1 MMNRIILIG
10 NGFDLAH
17 GLATGYKDFI
27 DNYWTNVSGHIFN
40 GYKRWLA
47 EQWGSINDPSPFE
60 DEFIQFEVFRDKQYK
75 TSDPVYPQSDSN
87 PYNEV
92 RGLVA
97 MFNDNNNARY
107 EGSVRL
113 TFKNRF
119 FEYISGRCSLSNW
132 VDIETEFYHWL
143 KKIFKEDNCEYDSP
157 VPLNKELE
165 LIKEELI
172 EYLKFIQENQ
182 IKPELVKDCIQK
194 AIFEPFAA
202 KDISNGG
209 VAKFKDFLSERMKFM
224 ATGPEEETAEFLNK
238 YGYSYLDRHSDI
250 DLYNEQIINRKGLPG
265 LSEPLN
271 YSKHIKNVYESKELV
286 PDVYLLPDQILFLNF
301 NYTNTADLYIPKG
314 SEFKVNHIHG
324 ELSNDKN
331 PIIFGYGDELD
342 DDYKEIAKLND
353 NDYLKNIKSI
363 RYLETDNYRKLLS
376 FIDSAPFQ
384 IYIMGHSCGNSDRTL
399 LNTLFE
405 HKNCVS
411 IKPFY
416 YEKPDGTDNYI
427 EIVQNISRNF
437 NDMRLMRDR
446 VVNKTY
452 CRPLVPR

>member
-17 GLATGYKDFI
+17 GLPTSYANFI
-27 DNYWTNVSGHIFN
+27 DYYWENWGKWLQSSYLGNELTDNICSISQKEEQRPWYLLFSTIDLQRNTKISPKEAIEIAKNSPDVITIK
-40 GYKRWLA
+40 KRL
-47 EQWGSINDPSPFE
+47 
-60 DEFIQFEVFRDKQYK
+60 
-75 TSDPVYPQSDSN
+75 
-87 PYNEV
+87 
-92 RGLVA
+92 
-97 MFNDNNNARY
+97 
-107 EGSVRL
+107 
-113 TFKNRF
+113 F
-119 FEYISGRCSLSNW
+119 FEHIDKAVETKGW
-132 VDIETEFYHWL
+132 VDIENEFYLWL
-143 KKIFKEDNCEYDSP
+143 KKIFKKDDCEYDSP
-157 VPLNKELE
+157 IPLNKELE
-165 LIKEELI
+165 LIKEKLI
-172 EYLKFIQENQ
+172 EYLKFIDKQV
-182 IKPELVKDCIQK
+182 KPELAIDSIQET
-194 AIFEPFAA
+194 IYEPFCID
-202 KDISNGG
+202 DIANDGQISFRQFVETRWDMALQGN
-209 VAKFKDFLSERMKFM
+209 AQREAFLWKYKEPTISDKNDI
-224 ATGPEEETAEFLNK
+224 EF
-238 YGYSYLDRHSDI
+238 YMRDSTF
-250 DLYNEQIINRKGLPG
+250 
-265 LSEPLN
+265 
-271 YSKHIKNVYESKELV
+271 SKHIKDIYDTEARNLI
-286 PDVYLLPDQILFLNF
+286 PDYFLLPDQILLLNF
-301 NYTNTADLYIPKG
+301 NYTSTADLYISKC
-314 SEFKVNHIHG
+314 SDFKVNHIHG
-324 ELSNDKN
+324 ELGNDKN

-416 YEKPDGTDNYI
+416 YEKSDGTDNYI

-452 CRPLVPR
+452 CRPLVPRA

>member
-1 MMNRIILIG
+1 MNRIILIG

-17 GLATGYKDFI
+17 GLKTSYVDFI
-27 DNYWTNVSGHIFN
+27 R
-40 GYKRWLA
+40 GYYIAIKYRLLKG
-47 EQWGSINDPSPFE
+47 EFELNDGLCSVK
-60 DEFIQFEVFRDKQYK
+60 I
-75 TSDPVYPQSDSN
+75 SDSEDRKLMEKFRWMLSN
-87 PYNEV
+87 NMFRYVNNVGEITLTE
-92 RGLVA
+92 RYDTF
-97 MFNDNNNARY
+97 FNDHSKY
-107 EGSVRL
+107 ES
-113 TFKNRF
+113 RF
-119 FEYISGRCSLSNW
+119 FEAINKAVETKNW
-132 VDIETEFYHWL
+132 VDIENEFYLWL
-143 KKIFKEDNCEYDSP
+143 KKIFKKDNCEYDSP

-165 LIKEELI
+165 LIKERLV

-182 IKPELVKDCIQK
+182 IKPELVEDCIRE
-194 AIFEPFAA
+194 AIYEPFRAC
-202 KDISNGG
+202 DISTNEYNKFNLFLKNRWENGDYRAEEKCKQILLKYGLPQDTGEIARYVSYRSIKQHIYDIYNGG
-209 VAKFKDFLSERMKFM
+209 
-224 ATGPEEETAEFLNK
+224 N
-238 YGYSYLDRHSDI
+238 DI
-250 DLYNEQIINRKGLPG
+250 HPYF
-265 LSEPLN
+265 
-271 YSKHIKNVYESKELV
+271 
-286 PDVYLLPDQILFLNF
+286 LLPDNILFLNF
-301 NYTNTADLYIPKG
+301 NYTSTANLYIPEG
-314 SEFKVNHIHG
+314 LEFKINHIHG
-324 ELSNDKN
+324 ELNNEKN

-353 NDYLKNIKSI
+353 NEYLKNIKSI

-405 HKNCVS
+405 HRNCVS

-452 CRPLVPR
+452 CRPLVASKE

>member
-17 GLATGYKDFI
+17 GLRTSYADFI
-27 DNYWTNVSGHIFN
+27 DYYWEYWGKRLQGGYLGNELMDNLCSVSQKGERLPWYWLFPTIDLQQSTKISPKDAIEMAKN
-40 GYKRWLA
+40 SPDKIAIKKR
-47 EQWGSINDPSPFE
+47 P
-60 DEFIQFEVFRDKQYK
+60 
-75 TSDPVYPQSDSN
+75 
-87 PYNEV
+87 
-92 RGLVA
+92 
-97 MFNDNNNARY
+97 
-107 EGSVRL
+107 
-113 TFKNRF
+113 F
-119 FEYISGRCSLSNW
+119 FEHIDKAVETKGW
-132 VDIETEFYHWL
+132 VDIENEFYLWL
-143 KKIFKEDNCEYDSP
+143 KMIFKKEDFRYRTPDS
-157 VPLNKELE
+157 LNEE
-165 LIKEELI
+165 MESIKKKLA
-172 EYLKFIQENQ
+172 EYLKFIEDDQ
-182 IKPELVKDCIQK
+182 IKPELVKDCILNV
-194 AIFEPFAA
+194 IYEPFAA
-202 KDISNGG
+202 KDISNESTTIFIEFLTERL
-209 VAKFKDFLSERMKFM
+209 KFL
-224 ATGPEEETAEFLNK
+224 ATHSEEEINAFLKK
-238 YGYSYLDRHSDI
+238 YSCSYSDRHSDI
-250 DLYNEQIINRKGLPG
+250 DVYNDNVTQHRELLKIEDR
-265 LSEPLN
+265 LS
-271 YSKHIKNVYESKELV
+271 YSHHIANVYKGRDSV

-301 NYTNTADLYIPKG
+301 NYTSTADLYIPKD

-342 DDYKEIAKLND
+342 DDYKEISKLND
-353 NDYLKNIKSI
+353 NAYLRNIKSI

-416 YEKPDGTDNYI
+416 HLREDGSDNYI
-427 EIVQNISRNF
+427 EIIQNISRNF

-452 CRPLVPR
+452 CRPLVEIKK

>member
-17 GLATGYKDFI
+17 GLKTSYADFI
-27 DNYWTNVSGHIFN
+27 EYYWEYRGKRLQG
-40 GYKRWLA
+40 GYLGDELTDELCSISQKGEQQPWHWLFPKRDFQQGIKISPKDA
-47 EQWGSINDPSPFE
+47 IEMAKNSPDVIAIKKSPF
-60 DEFIQFEVFRDKQYK
+60 FEHIDKAVGAK
-75 TSDPVYPQSDSN
+75 
-87 PYNEV
+87 
-92 RGLVA
+92 
-97 MFNDNNNARY
+97 
-107 EGSVRL
+107 
-113 TFKNRF
+113 
-119 FEYISGRCSLSNW
+119 NW
-132 VDIETEFYHWL
+132 VDIENEFYLWL
-143 KKIFKEDNCEYDSP
+143 KKIFKKDACQYDSP
-157 VPLNKELE
+157 VPLNEELE
-165 LIKEELI
+165 LIKEKLI
-172 EYLKFIQENQ
+172 KYLKSIEEQ
-182 IKPELVKDCIQK
+182 IKPELVNDCIRQ
-194 AIFEPFAA
+194 IIYEPFNPN
-202 KDISNGG
+202 DISNSG
-209 VAKFKDFLSERMKFM
+209 KENFERFLIKRLEYIFTKSEHEIRYFLSRFGWE
-224 ATGPEEETAEFLNK
+224 
-238 YGYSYLDRHSDI
+238 YLYKHSDI
-250 DLYNEQIINRKGLPG
+250 DFYGKSVVAESKD
-265 LSEPLN
+265 SEKTKTFDFI
-271 YSKHIKNVYESKELV
+271 KHIQNVNNQQSIV
-286 PDVYLLPDQILFLNF
+286 PDCFLWPDQILFLNF
-301 NYTNTADLYIPKG
+301 NYTNTADLYIPEG

-324 ELSNDKN
+324 ELGNEKN

-342 DDYKEIAKLND
+342 DDYKEISKLND

-427 EIVQNISRNF
+427 EIIQNISRNF

-452 CRPLVPR
+452 CRPLVAPNK